1 MGTVERPSP
10 DTGAL
15 RAAGPVGF
23 VGCGR
28 MGGPM
33 ARRLL
38 AAGAEVR
45 AFDVDERALR
55 AVVDAGASEAASARA
70 AAEGVPVVVTMLPDP
85 PTVDRAARGPDG
97 LLAGL
102 GDGALWLEMSS
113 SRPATTL
120 ALAEAATER
129 GAALLDAPVSGGVAG
144 AEAGTLTIMLGGPAG
159 LVARAGPL
167 LAELGAALVHVGDRP
182 GDGDAAKTINNMLSA
197 TNLAAA
203 AEALAMGMR
212 AGLDPAR
219 LVECVNGGT
228 GASNAMEKK
237 VGGHVLT
244 GTFASRFTLGQYLK
258 DLGIARGLAD
268 DHHVPT
274 PVNGAAH
281 AVWTALAARGAAD
294 ADHTRLVELVL
305 ADAGIDHDWSAA
317 APNEEEAA

>member
-1 MGTVERPSP
+1 MGTAERSSEPA
-10 DTGAL
+10 GGL

-55 AVVDAGASEAASARA
+55 AVADAGASIADSPRA
-70 AAEGVPVVVTMLPDP
+70 AAAGAAVAITMLPDP

-102 GDGALWLEMSS
+102 RDGALWLEMSS
-113 SRPATTL
+113 SRPATTR
-120 ALAEAATER
+120 ALGEAAAER

-144 AEAGTLTIMLGGPAG
+144 AEAGTLTIMLGGPAA
-159 LVARAGPL
+159 LVERATPL
-167 LAELGAALVHVGDRP
+167 LEELGRSLVHVGDRP

-212 AGLDPAR
+212 AGLDPER
-219 LVECVNGGT
+219 LVDCVNGGT

-237 VGGHVLT
+237 VGGQVLT
-244 GTFASRFTLGQYLK
+244 GKFA
-258 DLGIARGLAD
+258 
-268 DHHVPT
+268 
-274 PVNGAAH
+274 
-281 AVWTALAARGAAD
+281 
-294 ADHTRLVELVL
+294 
-305 ADAGIDHDWSAA
+305 
-317 APNEEEAA
+317 

>member
-1 MGTVERPSP
+1 MPLEESRPP
-10 DTGAL
+10 L
-15 RAAGPVGF
+15 AASGPVGF

-38 AAGAEVR
+38 AAGADVR
-45 AFDVDERALR
+45 AYDVDERALR
-55 AVVDAGASEAASARA
+55 AVLDAGAGLAAGPRA
-70 AAEGVPVVVTMLPDP
+70 AAEGAPVVITMLPDP
-85 PTVDRAARGPDG
+85 PVVERAARGPEG

-113 SRPATTL
+113 SRPATTR
-120 ALAEAATER
+120 ALAEAAAER

-144 AEAGTLTIMLGGPAG
+144 AKAGTLTIMLGGPGALG
-159 LVARAGPL
+159 ERAGPL
-167 LAELGAALVHVGDRP
+167 LAELGASLVHVGDRP

-237 VGGHVLT
+237 VGGQVLT
-244 GTFASRFTLGQYLK
+244 GKFASRFTLGQYLK

-268 DHHVPT
+268 DHGVPT

-281 AVWTALAARGAAD
+281 ALWSSHAIRGHAD
-294 ADHTRLVELVL
+294 ADHTRMVELLL
-305 ADAGIDHDWSAA
+305 ADAGIDIDWTT
-317 APNEEEAA
+317 PEQQEEEAA

>member
-1 MGTVERPSP
+1 MGSS
-10 DTGAL
+10 GIA
-15 RAAGPVGF
+15 F

-38 AAGAEVR
+38 EAGHSVR
-45 AFDVDERALR
+45 AYDVDERALR
-55 AVVDAGASEAASARA
+55 AVADAGATTAGSPREAAA
-70 AAEGVPVVVTMLPDP
+70 GVPVVITMLPDP
-85 PTVDRAARGPDG
+85 PVVETAARGPEG

-102 GDGALWLEMSS
+102 AGGALWLEMSS
-113 SRPATTL
+113 SRPATTK
-120 ALAEAATER
+120 ALAEAAAER

-144 AEAGTLTIMLGGPAG
+144 AEAGSLTIMLGGPAA
-159 LVARAGPL
+159 LVERARPL
-167 LAELGAALVHVGDRP
+167 LAELGSSLVHVGDRP

-212 AGLDPAR
+212 AGLDPER

-237 VGGHVLT
+237 VGGQVLM
-244 GTFASRFTLGQYLK
+244 GKFASRFTLGQYLK

-268 DHHVPT
+268 DQRVPT

-281 AVWTALAARGAAD
+281 AVWTAQAARGAAD
-294 ADHTRLVELVL
+294 EDHTRLVALLL
-305 ADAGIDHDWSAA
+305 ADAGIDHDFEH
-317 APNEEEAA
+317 PGKEEAA

>member
-1 MGTVERPSP
+1 MGTVERPQP
-10 DTGAL
+10 GAGAL
-15 RAAGPVGF
+15 RAIGPVGF

-33 ARRLL
+33 ARRLF
-38 AAGAEVR
+38 AAGAELR

-55 AVVDAGASEAASARA
+55 AVVDAGASSASSPRA
-70 AAEGVPVVVTMLPDP
+70 AAEGAAVVVTMLPDP

-120 ALAEAATER
+120 ALADAAAER

-144 AEAGTLTIMLGGPAG
+144 AEAGTLTIMLGGPAA
-159 LVARAGPL
+159 LVARARPL
-167 LAELGAALVHVGDRP
+167 LAALGGSLVHVGDRP

-212 AGLDPAR
+212 AGLEPER

-228 GASNAMEKK
+228 GASHAMKNK
-237 VGGHVLT
+237 VEGHVLS

-268 DHHVPT
+268 DHRVPT

-281 AVWTALAARGAAD
+281 AVWTEMGARGAAD
-294 ADHTRLVELVL
+294 EDHTRLVALLL
-305 ADAGIDHDWSAA
+305 ADAGIEHDFK
-317 APNEEEAA
+317 PHDEEEAA